1 MTGRSDVEPP
11 ETADHLLVITTVD
24 DEDLAGVLA
33 IEAVEQR
40 LAACVHI
47 LAAGRSVYLWQEQ
60 VEEAREHTLL
70 IKTAAAR
77 YPLLQEWLLQR
88 HPYDTPE
95 IIALPITAGLP
106 DYLDWIRQCT
116 R

>member
-1 MTGRSDVEPP
+1 MSEAVAVENPG
-11 ETADHLLVITTVD
+11 TAEYLLVITTVD
-24 DEDLAGVLA
+24 DEDTAGLLAS
-33 IEAVEQR
+33 EAVEQR
-40 LAACVHI
+40 LAACVHVVP
-47 LAAGRSVYLWQEQ
+47 AGRSVYLWQGQ

-70 IKTAAAR
+70 IKTTVAR
-77 YPLLQEWLLQR
+77 YGALQGWLVQR

>member
-1 MTGRSDVEPP
+1 MSGGAAVDNPGTE
-11 ETADHLLVITTVD
+11 EYLLVITTVD
-24 DEDLAGVLA
+24 DDETAGLLAGE
-33 IEAVEQR
+33 IVEQR
-40 LAACVHI
+40 LAACVHVVS
-47 LAAGRSVYLWQEQ
+47 AGRSVYLWQGQ

-70 IKTAAAR
+70 IKTTVTR
-77 YPLLQEWLLQR
+77 YGALQEWLVQR

-106 DYLDWIRQCT
+106 DYLDWIRQST

>member
-1 MTGRSDVEPP
+1 MTGTSAVDRP
-11 ETADHLLVITTVD
+11 EATEHLLVITTID
-24 DEDLAGVLA
+24 DEDTARLLAA
-33 IEAVEQR
+33 EAVEQR
-40 LAACVHI
+40 LAACVHVVS
-47 LAAGRSVYLWQEQ
+47 AGRSVYLWQGQ

-70 IKTAAAR
+70 IKTTVAR
-77 YPLLQEWLLQR
+77 YGALQDWLVQR

>member
-1 MTGRSDVEPP
+1 MTGASAVDRPKATE
-11 ETADHLLVITTVD
+11 HLLVITTVD
-24 DEDLAGVLA
+24 DEGTARLLAG
-33 IEAVEQR
+33 EAVDQR
-40 LAACVHI
+40 LAACVH
-47 LAAGRSVYLWQEQ
+47 LVSAGRSVYLWQGR
-60 VEEAREHTLL
+60 VEEASEHTLL
-70 IKTAAAR
+70 IKTAVTR
-77 YPLLQEWLLQR
+77 YGALQDWLVQR

>member
-1 MTGRSDVEPP
+1 MSGGPDVEPP
-11 ETADHLLVITTVD
+11 EMADHLLVITTVD
-24 DEDLAGVLA
+24 DEELAGLLA
-33 IEAVEQR
+33 GEAVEQR

-47 LAAGRSVYLWQEQ
+47 LPAGRSVYLWQEQ
-60 VEEAREHTLL
+60 VEEAREYTLL
-70 IKTAAAR
+70 IKTAATR
-77 YPLLQEWLLQR
+77 YAVLEEWLVQR

>member
-1 MTGRSDVEPP
+1 MIGR
-11 ETADHLLVITTVD
+11 TAVHIPGAAEYLLVITTVD
-24 DEDLAGVLA
+24 DEDTAWLLAG
-33 IEAVEQR
+33 EAVEQR
-40 LAACVHI
+40 LAACVHV
-47 LAAGRSVYLWQEQ
+47 LSAGRSVYLWQGR

-70 IKTAAAR
+70 IKTTVAR
-77 YPLLQEWLLQR
+77 YGALQDWLVQR

>member
-1 MTGRSDVEPP
+1 MSGGAAVDNPGTP
-11 ETADHLLVITTVD
+11 EYLLVITTVD
-24 DEDLAGVLA
+24 DEDTAGVLA
-33 IEAVEQR
+33 GEAVEQR
-40 LAACVHI
+40 LAACVHVVS
-47 LAAGRSVYLWQEQ
+47 AGRSVYLWQGR
-60 VEEAREHTLL
+60 VEEAREYTLL
-70 IKTAAAR
+70 IKTSVAR
-77 YPLLQEWLLQR
+77 YGALQEWLVQR

>member
-1 MTGRSDVEPP
+1 MDRPEPTQP
-11 ETADHLLVITTVD
+11 LLVITTVD
-24 DEDLAGVLA
+24 DEDTARLLAG
-33 IEAVEQR
+33 EAVEQR
-40 LAACVHI
+40 LAACVHVVP
-47 LAAGRSVYLWQEQ
+47 AGRSVYLWQGQ

-70 IKTAAAR
+70 IKTTVAR
-77 YPLLQEWLLQR
+77 YGTLQDWLVQR

-106 DYLDWIRQCT
+106 DYLDWIQQCT

>member
-1 MTGRSDVEPP
+1 MTGGSRGEPP
-11 ETADHLLVITTVD
+11 VAADHLLVITTVD
-24 DEDLAGVLA
+24 DEDLAGALA
-33 IEAVEQR
+33 SEAVEQR

-47 LAAGRSVYLWQEQ
+47 LPAGRSVYLWQER
-60 VEEAREHTLL
+60 VEEAQEHTLL
-70 IKTAAAR
+70 IKTTAAR
-77 YPLLQEWLLQR
+77 YPVLQEWLLLR

>member
-1 MTGRSDVEPP
+1 MVESP
-11 ETADHLLVITTVD
+11 ETTECLLVITTVD
-24 DEDLAGVLA
+24 AEDTAGLLAK
-33 IEAVEQR
+33 EAVEQR
-40 LAACVHI
+40 LAACVHV
-47 LAAGRSVYLWQEQ
+47 LSAGRSVYLWQGQ

-70 IKTAAAR
+70 IKTTVAR
-77 YPLLQEWLLQR
+77 YGALQEWLVQR

>member
-1 MTGRSDVEPP
+1 MSAPTSSE
-11 ETADHLLVITTVD
+11 HLLVITTVD
-24 DEDLAGVLA
+24 HDSEAGRIA
-33 IEAVEQR
+33 NEMVEQQ

-47 LAAGRSVYLWQEQ
+47 LPMGTSVYLWQGQIEQ
-60 VEEAREHTLL
+60 ARESTLL
-70 IKTAAAR
+70 IKTSAAR
-77 YPLLQEWLLQR
+77 YPELQEWLLRR

>member
-1 MTGRSDVEPP
+1 MASAVDRPEPTQP
-11 ETADHLLVITTVD
+11 LLVITTVD
-24 DEDLAGVLA
+24 DEDTARLLAG
-33 IEAVEQR
+33 EAVEQR
-40 LAACVHI
+40 LAACVHVVP
-47 LAAGRSVYLWQEQ
+47 AGRSVYLWQGQ

-70 IKTAAAR
+70 IKTTVAR
-77 YPLLQEWLLQR
+77 YGTLQDWLVQR

-106 DYLDWIRQCT
+106 DYLDWIQQCT